1 MSTTTAISRRRMMQ
15 AGLGACALAAA
26 SPLLAATPGVTPVQ
40 TEGPFFP
47 ARDQADKDVD
57 LTTIEG
63 HAGRALGEVVEIAG
77 QVLDPD
83 GRPLAGALVDVWQA
97 NHHGRYAHEK
107 DPNPAPL
114 DPDFQDWARFTTD
127 ANGRWSIRTIKP
139 GAYPVNSDWSRPP
152 HIHFKVALRGFRELT
167 TQMYF
172 ADEPLNAVDRLL
184 LDVPEEQ
191 RGRLIVAF
199 TPGAPPHGQFD
210 IVLERV

>member
-1 MSTTTAISRRRMMQ
+1 MSTTTTISRRRMMQ

-26 SPLLAATPGVTPVQ
+26 SPLLAATPGVTPAQ

-47 ARDQADKDVD
+47 ARDQADNDLD

>member
-1 MSTTTAISRRRMMQ
+1 MSATTTISRRRMMQ
-15 AGLGACALAAA
+15 TGLGACALAAA
-26 SPLLAATPGVTPVQ
+26 SPLLAATAGVTPAQ

-63 HAGRALGEVVEIAG
+63 HTGRALGEAVAIAG
-77 QVLDPD
+77 HVLDPD

-114 DPDFQDWARFTTD
+114 DPDFQGWARFTTD
-127 ANGRWSIRTIKP
+127 ADGRWSIRTIKP

-191 RGRLIVAF
+191 RGRLVVAF
-199 TPGAPPHGQFD
+199 TPGAPPQGQFD